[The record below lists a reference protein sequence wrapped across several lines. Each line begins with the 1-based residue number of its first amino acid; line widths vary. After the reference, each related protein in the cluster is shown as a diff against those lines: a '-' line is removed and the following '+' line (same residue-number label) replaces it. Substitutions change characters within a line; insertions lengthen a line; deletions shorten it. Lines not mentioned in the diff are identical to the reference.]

1 MPERF
6 ERLTLVTGNP
16 NKLEEA
22 RRILRSVPS
31 ARLPELTAEPLD
43 LPEIQSLDL
52 REVLEA
58 KAEEA
63 WRRLRRPVVVEET
76 GLEIEV
82 FGGFPGPLVK
92 WMLQAMGAEGLARAA
107 VEMLGAQGG
116 GAPRVLARCQLL
128 ALDRTDGERRVY
140 GEGIERGTL
149 VLPPRG
155 GEGFG
160 WDPVFLPE
168 GETRTYGE
176 LPGEV
181 KDEIGH
187 RGKAWRDLVARL
199 VADGDGGAGRDR
211 VDQDG

>member
-1 MPERF
+1 MDTPRI
-6 ERLTLVTGNP
+6 LTLVTGNP

-22 RRILRSVPS
+22 RRLFRSPFEGASGERV
-31 ARLPELTAEPLD
+31 LPELDSVALD

-52 REVLEA
+52 EEVLKA

-63 WRRLRRPVVVEET
+63 WGRLGRPLVVEET
-76 GLEIEV
+76 GLEVEA

-92 WMLQAMGAEGLARAA
+92 WMLQAMGAEGIARAA
-107 VEMLGAQGG
+107 RAMSPGAGG
-116 GAPRVLARCQLL
+116 ERRAVATARCLL
-128 ALDRTDGERRVY
+128 LYVDGERRVM
-140 GEGIERGTL
+140 GEGVEPGEL
-149 VLPPRG
+149 VLPARG
-155 GEGFG
+155 DQGFG

-187 RGKAWRDLVARL
+187 RGKAWRDLVGKM
-199 VADGDGGAGRDR
+199 VGR
-211 VDQDG
+211 